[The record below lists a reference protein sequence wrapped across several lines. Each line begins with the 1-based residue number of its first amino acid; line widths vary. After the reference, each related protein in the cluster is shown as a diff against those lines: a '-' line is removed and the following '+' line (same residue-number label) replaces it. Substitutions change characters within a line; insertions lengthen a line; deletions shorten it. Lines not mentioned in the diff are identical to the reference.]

1 MNFRK
6 KLKEK
11 QYDEVEEFRALLEP
25 PNKFEDGFTI
35 RTIIGVLFI
44 SLIMTPGEMYL
55 GLVTGGGI
63 GSAAQWV
70 TVILFLEV
78 AKRSFTSITR
88 QEIFLLVY
96 VAGALVVREEGAFLD
111 LLWRQYFVG
120 SAEAEQFGISK
131 LLPHLPC
138 IFRIELAL

>member
-1 MNFRK
+1 MSKFKDR
-6 KLKEK
+6 
-11 QYDEVEEFRALLEP
+11 QWDEVEEYRALLEA
-25 PNKFEDGFTI
+25 PNKFEGGFTL

-55 GLVTGGGI
+55 GLVTGGSI

-78 AKRSFTSITR
+78 AKRSFTTLKR

-96 VAGALVVREEGAFLD
+96 VASALVARED
-111 LLWRQYFVG
+111 HRLLSHDIG
-120 SAEAEQFGISK
+120 
-131 LLPHLPC
+131 
-138 IFRIELAL
+138 